1 MRSGHAT
8 RVLLIVP
15 MIAAWGCR
23 SEPDGPAAGQRPAPG
38 SSDSRPAA
46 APSAPEPAPGQPV
59 AESEEQPTPEQAPAR
74 LRALREGKA
83 LTPPFRA
90 KAIATGD
97 PELDP
102 LVSFLRAR
110 FAKEIQAG
118 KKLVIE
124 DQTDL
129 HLLLL
134 GTSYQEFVDSLL
146 KDASDQVPAEMI
158 RDFGDKNRQARA
170 VWPELTKHL
179 PAHLLSRA
187 ERGAVFTGNADDN
200 WKRFYEKYPGATGI
214 LTVSRVGLNRE
225 KDRALFYLGQGHGS
239 LSGHGQLYVLK
250 KEGDEWVDQRIDLG
264 SSWDS

>member
-23 SEPDGPAAGQRPAPG
+23 SEPDGPAPGQRPAPG
-38 SSDSRPAA
+38 SSDSRAA
-46 APSAPEPAPGQPV
+46 AGQPV
-59 AESEEQPTPEQAPAR
+59 ARSEQEAKLEKALAEV
-74 LRALREGKA
+74 RAIREGKG
-83 LTPPFRA
+83 PPRQPPPPLSA
-90 KAIATGD
+90 EAISTGD
-97 PELDP
+97 PEIDP

-110 FAKEIQAG
+110 FAKEIRAG

-134 GTSYQEFVDSLL
+134 GTSYREFVDSLL
-146 KDASDQVPAEMI
+146 KDASDQVPAELI

-187 ERGAVFTGNADDN
+187 EQGAIFTGGPDGN
-200 WKRFYEKYPGATGI
+200 WKRFYEKYPGSPGI
-214 LTVSRVGLNRE
+214 ITVSRVGLNRE
-225 KDRALFYLGQGHGS
+225 KNRALFHMGWMAGSLQGHGE
-239 LSGHGQLYVLK
+239 LYVLK